1 MEVAALVVGLALAG
15 AVGVLALVLARRSVP
30 AGGAT
35 GSSEVALLAARLEG
49 VPQALMAAREQLAA
63 LHERVGGVEVSAGA
77 MREGLHRLDAGLLQ
91 TGTVASGIREATET
105 IRQEIARAQEGL
117 GALHATARSREEME
131 AVTARSIR
139 RLEAVIAGTSVKG
152 AAGENIC
159 ELVFAQLP
167 AEWQEREFRIGN
179 RTVEFALR
187 LPNNLVVPIDSK
199 WPATPLLEQFL
210 ASEEPAEQQRL
221 KAQIQQA
228 VVAKAKEVR
237 KYLDPGLTTDFGVAV
252 VPDAVFE
259 LSGAALGEVMQLD
272 VMLVSQ
278 SMFVPSLMLLFQSAV
293 RDSREIDVERLAGY
307 LKAAEQGLDALGK
320 EIEGRLSNAIVML
333 GNSRDSLRMQTARVS
348 SGLAAISV
356 PGEPADEVA
365 DASSVTM

>member
-1 MEVAALVVGLALAG
+1 MEVG
-15 AVGVLALVLARRSVP
+15 AI
-30 AGGAT
+30 
-35 GSSEVALLAARLEG
+35 
-49 VPQALMAAREQLAA
+49 
-63 LHERVGGVEVSAGA
+63 A
-77 MREGLHRLDAGLLQ
+77 MREGLHRLDAALLQ
-91 TGTVASGIREATET
+91 NGTVATGIRDATET

-117 GALHATARSREEME
+117 GALHATAKSREEME
-131 AVTARSIR
+131 AMAARSLR

-167 AEWQEREFRIGN
+167 QEWQERDFRIGN

-187 LPNNLVVPIDSK
+187 LPNKLVVPIDSK

-210 ASEEPAEQQRL
+210 ATEDPAEQQRL
-221 KAQIQQA
+221 KLQIQHA
-228 VVAKAKEVR
+228 VVGKAREVR

-252 VPDAVFE
+252 VPDAVYE
-259 LSGAALGEVMQLD
+259 MSGGALAEVMQLD

-307 LKAAEQGLDALGK
+307 LKTAEQGLDGLSK

-333 GNSRDSLRMQTARVS
+333 GNSRDSLRMQTARVG

-356 PGEPADEVA
+356 PVEPVGPGTGDQLVA
-365 DASSVTM
+365 SRD